1 MESVEEHTKAWI
13 MREEVELV
21 TLPECVKSVRS
32 LILRRMHKLIYCVN
46 TQPKSAFHDKM
57 QTSVCLLFM
66 TYILMYPQTHLL
78 IPLLRL
84 MRNIMSCFRLDTKT
98 SQQSIYCRFF
108 YLFNKRTAYNYDTMF
123 VCSQRGTTMK
133 L

>member
-57 QTSVCLLFM
+57 QTSVCLLFI
-66 TYILMYPQTHLL
+66 TYSDVPA
-78 IPLLRL
+78 
-84 MRNIMSCFRLDTKT
+84 DT
-98 SQQSIYCRFF
+98 S
-108 YLFNKRTAYNYDTMF
+108 FNTIIAINEE
-123 VCSQRGTTMK
+123 
-133 L
+133 